1 MRVAFASLDRRRVWM
16 CFSAA
21 WLRGLDPSFR
31 RVVPTGGRKP
41 NDRTFATAADAPRKS
56 DAQFVSQNSSWP
68 GRGDGSVVPWLVS
81 WLHVGHL
88 FLEKK
93 RWDHFFCVCVWGGFV
108 V

>member
-16 CFSAA
+16 CFGAA
-21 WLRGLDPSFR
+21 WLRGLDPWVR

-41 NDRTFATAADAPRKS
+41 NARTFATAADAPRKS

-81 WLHVGHL
+81 WLHVETFIFGKETL
-88 FLEKK
+88 GP
-93 RWDHFFCVCVWGGFV
+93 FFSGGFV